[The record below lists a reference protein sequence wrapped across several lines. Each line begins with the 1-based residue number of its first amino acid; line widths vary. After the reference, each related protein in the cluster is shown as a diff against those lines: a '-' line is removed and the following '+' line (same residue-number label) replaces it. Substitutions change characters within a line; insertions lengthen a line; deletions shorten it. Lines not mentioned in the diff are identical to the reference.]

1 MIEDILEHLTEKN
14 IREISAQI
22 RRKQMGEKFWAVWRK
37 DGGAP
42 PSKRHET
49 KDSAINEAARLAQN
63 TNTEYF
69 VLEVIGV
76 VAPIEIPVNYFDL
89 P

>member
-1 MIEDILEHLTEKN
+1 MSLIREILEYLTEKEMN
-14 IREISAQI
+14 
-22 RRKQMGEKFWAVWRK
+22 EKFWAVWRK

-69 VLEVIGV
+69 VLEAIGI
-76 VAPIEIPVNYFDL
+76 VAPIEIPINYFEL